1 MNVLREFSARL
12 NGASV
17 RDHILRMV
25 LRIIRQQVTRN
36 EEQIEN
42 EDNKENIRPSNAR
55 STKLNFH
62 FRRHRQHTF
71 RKVLKMS
78 DHEATYSVVNSEFSN
93 DSGHSD
99 NEGLLNA
106 AHKNIATQ
114 VDVISLATETFRA
127 AREAEVRERVENE
140 RLMELM
146 ANIRRSSTM
155 VRVQLLIRA
164 MESDLLLGIH
174 EQGDDD
180 EEAWDADVEDNA
192 DWSEEDD

>member
-1 MNVLREFSARL
+1 
-12 NGASV
+12 
-17 RDHILRMV
+17 
-25 LRIIRQQVTRN
+25 
-36 EEQIEN
+36 
-42 EDNKENIRPSNAR
+42 
-55 STKLNFH
+55 
-62 FRRHRQHTF
+62 
-71 RKVLKMS
+71 MS

-99 NEGLLNA
+99 DEGLVNA

-146 ANIRRSSTM
+146 VNIRRSSTM
-155 VRVQLLIRA
+155 VRVQMLIRA

-174 EQGDDD
+174 EQEDDD

-192 DWSEEDD
+192 DWSEEDDC